1 MHPWK
6 KIIRGNTQ
14 EEETTTCFMCLERVT
29 NLKFEKHMT
38 KFHAATC
45 PMARL
50 DEMCKK
56 AEQEQ
61 ATEGLNFDE
70 IIEEERERQ
79 ETLRKKRME
88 TGGLMVMFRRRHDRV
103 TEPEQGTKDTISL
116 KCFLCQG
123 NWTGNSKEELTEHLE
138 KAHKV
143 VFKIKDLI
151 ELSESQPEELDITA
165 DEESRREEER
175 LLTIASATDITSG
188 PSGDTNSQYYI
199 IDCIIYN
206 FSGQSE
212 SGNKEQTQVVTVLGV
227 SGPRHQRRSPSPTS

>member
-50 DEMCKK
+50 DEMCRE
-56 AEQEQ
+56 AEEEQ

-79 ETLRKKRME
+79 ETLRKYRME
-88 TGGLMVMFRRRHDRV
+88 TGGLMGMFNRRQEPAN
-103 TEPEQGTKDTISL
+103 EPEQGTQDTISL

-123 NWTGNSKEELTEHLE
+123 KWTGNSKKELTEHLE
-138 KAHKV
+138 NTHKV
-143 VFKIKDLI
+143 VFKVKDLI
-151 ELSESQPEELDITA
+151 ELSESQPEEPDTAA
-165 DEESRREEER
+165 DEERPGCHSPGRLRPLANRRGAPPPLPNSTNEEKR
-175 LLTIASATDITSG
+175 D
-188 PSGDTNSQYYI
+188 
-199 IDCIIYN
+199 
-206 FSGQSE
+206 
-212 SGNKEQTQVVTVLGV
+212 NKRELDYRIVCCHIL
-227 SGPRHQRRSPSPTS
+227 